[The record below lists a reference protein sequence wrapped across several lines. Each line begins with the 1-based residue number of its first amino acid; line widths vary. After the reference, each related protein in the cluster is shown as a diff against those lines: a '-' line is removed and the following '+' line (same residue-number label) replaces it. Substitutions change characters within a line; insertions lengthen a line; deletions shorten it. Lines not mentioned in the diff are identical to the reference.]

1 MVSEYFK
8 GNWMLS
14 QLPRQQRNWYKC
26 PHLKARDPTEKNEMR
41 GKVSWGFLERCFPVF
56 KNKPPEETVFFFL
69 GHGVQTVKIVLLL
82 LHFYQRENLPPSPP
96 CHLPLLF
103 FLLLLL
109 FFLLSLSTEQQ
120 QQNQRRVM
128 SKNTSFWC
136 KEIGSSSLSAVS
148 KRAVSKCA
156 RLQKNHWLCL
166 FST

>member
-1 MVSEYFK
+1 MRCEERFPGVFWKDVS
-8 GNWMLS
+8 
-14 QLPRQQRNWYKC
+14 P
-26 PHLKARDPTEKNEMR
+26 
-41 GKVSWGFLERCFPVF
+41 FLRTSLQKKQC
-56 KNKPPEETVFFFL
+56 FFL

-120 QQNQRRVM
+120 QQNQWRVM

-156 RLQKNHWLCL
+156 RLQKNH
-166 FST
+166 